1 MIDTTTLTNK
11 ITALRQLAE
20 KNAISPETLG
30 AILQRIADLL
40 ATASTQ
46 SEVDVLTNW
55 NKALKQ
61 VPAAITAIAR
71 GTYDRNN
78 FLVNLTKLTLSN
90 GAITTQT
97 DYTLI
102 PQATTDHAGMMR
114 AQQVTDL
121 NTVRNKVDSKILPT
135 LELIGE
141 QIEDLQTTIEKTQII
156 SRHITCEVMGDYIYI
171 QGAAKLIAEGYVPYL
186 FRSSSR
192 KIHDHQHQT
201 SGPYK
206 KGWHLFG
213 SKHTIKID
221 DEGIVNFSTNDKGY
235 IDLEA
240 EDYSPEIQTILHLKT
255 DKDGHKYVP
264 WGTSQ
269 ISVYDKKAD
278 KNRMLRLHY
287 AIGFAKEKPVSRNTI
302 NGADLVTNLA
312 TFSIVYNPKYDE
324 WHASR

>member
-30 AILQRIADLL
+30 AILQRITDLL

-46 SEVDVLTNW
+46 AEVDVLTNW

-90 GAITTQT
+90 GALTTQT

-121 NTVRNKVDSKILPT
+121 NTVRNNVDSKILPT
-135 LELIGE
+135 LELIGQ
-141 QIEDLQTTIEKTQII
+141 QIEDLQTAIEKTQMI
-156 SRHITCEVMGDYIYI
+156 SRHITCEIINGYVYI
-171 QGAAKLIAEGYVPYL
+171 QGADKLIAEGYIPYL
-186 FRSSSR
+186 FRSSNR
-192 KIHDHQHQT
+192 RYHDHQHYT
-201 SGPYK
+201 AGPRK

-213 SKHTIKID
+213 SKHTIQID
-221 DEGIVNFSTNDKGY
+221 DGGRVNFSTNDKGY

-255 DKDGHKYVP
+255 DKNGHKYVP

-324 WHASR
+324 WEASR